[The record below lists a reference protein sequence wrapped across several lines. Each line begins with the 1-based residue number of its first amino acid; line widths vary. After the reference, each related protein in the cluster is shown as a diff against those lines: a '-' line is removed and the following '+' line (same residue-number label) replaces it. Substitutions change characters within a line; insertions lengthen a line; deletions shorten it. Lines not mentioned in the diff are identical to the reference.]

1 MYYIDFFENGIFS
14 TRVGG
19 AIGTLSEALLQ
30 MKKLAA
36 GTGFEEMK
44 ECIGIQW
51 LRAGTTPCCLLV
63 CDVWGQPIKDAQ

>member
-44 ECIGIQW
+44 ECIGIKW
-51 LRAGTTPCCLLV
+51 LRAGTTPCCMV
-63 CDVWGQPIKDAQ
+63 VRNDWGQVIKDAE